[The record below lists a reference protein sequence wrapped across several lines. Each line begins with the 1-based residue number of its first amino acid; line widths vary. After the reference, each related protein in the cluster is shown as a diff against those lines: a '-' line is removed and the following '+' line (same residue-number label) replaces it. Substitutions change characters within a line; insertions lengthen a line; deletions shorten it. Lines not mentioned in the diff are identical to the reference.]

1 MLTFAADKRGFKLRH
16 GINMP
21 PTTCD
26 RVNQLRRLGKS
37 RKGETDR
44 EREKAAYPQLRT
56 HLQVQRKQCKVP
68 ELVVPFA
75 ASCAFFSRS
84 K

>member
-26 RVNQLRRLGKS
+26 RVNQLRRLEKS

-44 EREKAAYPQLRT
+44 EREKKQLI
-56 HLQVQRKQCKVP
+56 H
-68 ELVVPFA
+68 
-75 ASCAFFSRS
+75 S
-84 K
+84 